1 MEHEARANWS
11 NSKNIIDIIKEN
23 DSYCVKENINQ
34 NLFKFDNK
42 YFNKIKEINIKWN
55 NSVQFLQVS
64 QFSEGEKK
72 IVALFAILILKSQY
86 YHGVSKKNN
95 KKVYFLAFSLHL
107 ISLS

>member
-55 NSVQFLQVS
+55 NSIQFLQVS

-86 YHGVSKKNN
+86 YHGAVRRIIRRC
-95 KKVYFLAFSLHL
+95 
-107 ISLS
+107 ISSHSPYI

>member
-1 MEHEARANWS
+1 MGHEARANWL

-95 KKVYFLAFSLHL
+95 KKVYFLAFFLHL